1 MSAAVWPPLSEDRL
15 CEEEANSLVSL
26 KQIQRV
32 FFFVALL
39 SIRALPTRE
48 KIERAFRLPN

>member
-15 CEEEANSLVSL
+15 REEEANSLVSL

-32 FFFVALL
+32 FFALL

>member
-15 CEEEANSLVSL
+15 REEEANSLVSL

-32 FFFVALL
+32 FLALL
-39 SIRALPTRE
+39 SKRALPTRE
-48 KIERAFRLPN
+48 KIEHDFRLPN